1 MGSGDGE
8 EWGEL
13 MGRMVN
19 MADTV
24 VGVDVEVKRC

>member
-1 MGSGDGE
+1 MGSKDGE

-13 MGRMVN
+13 MGRTGN

>member
-13 MGRMVN
+13 MGRTVIMVD
-19 MADTV
+19 AV
-24 VGVDVEVKRC
+24 VGVDVEVKRW

>member
-13 MGRMVN
+13 MGRTGN
-19 MADTV
+19 MADMM
-24 VGVDVEVKRC
+24 VGADVEVKR